1 MKKLFLLL
9 IFFIFSFNEIFAK
22 SKLDT
27 VVAERIEAV
36 STVNINYDEINSQLL
51 ELEKI
56 LLSKNVTVKNTNDY
70 IKILNNI
77 ENQILSA
84 KNEDETNLNFV
95 KKRIESLGERP
106 TNNLKEDIT
115 LINRRNEFDA
125 EEKILK
131 SKIAKNDLIL
141 IKIDELEKVVVSIRN
156 RNLFENIFSRQ
167 ANILNS
173 TFFIEN
179 TKSFIK
185 ISTQTVKT
193 ATDYY
198 NSLNSEQQKNNK
210 DIISNISLISI
221 FSIVIGIIINISVK
235 KYFNYY
241 KVKKHKLDYI
251 NKMIFGVSFFVSK
264 IIAPTTIIGALLF
277 FFNKDNANF
286 NLIFR
291 EFLIYIFII
300 YVLLCISSLIFSPR
314 NSDLRLINIDD
325 SKAK

>member
-1 MKKLFLLL
+1 MKKLFLIL

-27 VVAERIEAV
+27 IVAERIEAV
-36 STVNINYDEINSQLL
+36 STININYDEINSQLS

-106 TNNLKEDIT
+106 TNNSKEDIT
-115 LINRRNEFDA
+115 LINRINEFDA

-141 IKIDELEKVVVSIRN
+141 IKIDELEKVVLSIRN

-179 TKSFIK
+179 TKNFIK

-210 DIISNISLISI
+210 DII
-221 FSIVIGIIINISVK
+221 
-235 KYFNYY
+235 
-241 KVKKHKLDYI
+241 
-251 NKMIFGVSFFVSK
+251 
-264 IIAPTTIIGALLF
+264 
-277 FFNKDNANF
+277 
-286 NLIFR
+286 
-291 EFLIYIFII
+291 
-300 YVLLCISSLIFSPR
+300 
-314 NSDLRLINIDD
+314 
-325 SKAK
+325 

>member
-36 STVNINYDEINSQLL
+36 STVNINYDEINSQLS

-106 TNNLKEDIT
+106 TNNSKEDIT
-115 LINRRNEFDA
+115 LINRINEFDA

-141 IKIDELEKVVVSIRN
+141 IKIDELEKVVLSIRN
-156 RNLFENIFSRQ
+156 RNLFENIFNRQ

-173 TFFIEN
+173 TFFI
-179 TKSFIK
+179 
-185 ISTQTVKT
+185 
-193 ATDYY
+193 
-198 NSLNSEQQKNNK
+198 
-210 DIISNISLISI
+210 
-221 FSIVIGIIINISVK
+221 
-235 KYFNYY
+235 
-241 KVKKHKLDYI
+241 
-251 NKMIFGVSFFVSK
+251 
-264 IIAPTTIIGALLF
+264 
-277 FFNKDNANF
+277 
-286 NLIFR
+286 
-291 EFLIYIFII
+291 
-300 YVLLCISSLIFSPR
+300 
-314 NSDLRLINIDD
+314 
-325 SKAK
+325 

>member
-36 STVNINYDEINSQLL
+36 STININYDDINSQLS

-106 TNNLKEDIT
+106 TNNSKEDIT
-115 LINRRNEFDA
+115 LINRINEFDA

-131 SKIAKNDLIL
+131 
-141 IKIDELEKVVVSIRN
+141 
-156 RNLFENIFSRQ
+156 
-167 ANILNS
+167 
-173 TFFIEN
+173 
-179 TKSFIK
+179 
-185 ISTQTVKT
+185 
-193 ATDYY
+193 
-198 NSLNSEQQKNNK
+198 
-210 DIISNISLISI
+210 
-221 FSIVIGIIINISVK
+221 
-235 KYFNYY
+235 
-241 KVKKHKLDYI
+241 
-251 NKMIFGVSFFVSK
+251 
-264 IIAPTTIIGALLF
+264 
-277 FFNKDNANF
+277 
-286 NLIFR
+286 
-291 EFLIYIFII
+291 
-300 YVLLCISSLIFSPR
+300 
-314 NSDLRLINIDD
+314 
-325 SKAK
+325 